1 MAGSKPTRSPEA
13 GKVTMDDIIG
23 DLFHDAQNS
32 VHLVGMELELV
43 GMGLGNS
50 SDILKTSGI
59 VKQLENNLRDLRGY
73 VSAVQEPS
81 ATCDPAAVLEGVL
94 ASLQLRHRNRQF
106 KLTWA
111 IPRSMPVVLTHS
123 KLLSRILERLFEFCE
138 ILLPQAGELRI
149 AASSQ
154 QIGNQLYADIDL
166 TLLSS
171 VAIPLLAEEELA
183 DNSAA
188 RRRTQYGVER
198 ALEVLRRHGG
208 QTTFQRNNDY
218 ECELQLHM
226 LALPG

>member
-1 MAGSKPTRSPEA
+1 
-13 GKVTMDDIIG
+13 MDDIIG

-50 SDILKTSGI
+50 SDILKTAGI

-94 ASLQLRHRNRQF
+94 TALQLHHRKRQY
-106 KLTWA
+106 KLTPV
-111 IPRSMPVVLTHS
+111 IPQSMPVVLTHA

-138 ILLPQAGELRI
+138 SLMPQAGELRI
-149 AASSQ
+149 VASSQ
-154 QIGNQLYADIDL
+154 QIGNQLYADISL

-183 DNSAA
+183 TNGPA
-188 RRRTQYGVER
+188 RRRTHHGVER

-208 QTTFQRNNDY
+208 QTAFRRNNDY
-218 ECELQLHM
+218 ECELKVHM
-226 LALPG
+226 LALPR